1 MKVTKRL
8 FLAAAGLLFLVVQSQ
23 AQREDRTFQA
33 SLVGGFN
40 LSQIDGDKLGG
51 FNLIGLNAGAKVGFA
66 LSERWQL
73 GLEMLYSQQ
82 GSRRV
87 LNDDPAAFLER
98 MRLNFVEVP
107 LMIHFRDWKIL
118 VGAGLSYNRLI
129 NFKVEDV
136 TGEDITDQ
144 QDFNPNIVSVVLGGT
159 FMIRERLGL
168 NIQWSKYLNDL
179 QANPDAQAYIGRTVS
194 VRLLYGL

>member
-1 MKVTKRL
+1 MKTSNLVLLLASLL
-8 FLAAAGLLFLVVQSQ
+8 FLAAAPAS
-23 AQREDRTFQA
+23 AQREDRAFQA
-33 SLVGGFN
+33 AIVGGFN

-73 GLEMLYSQQ
+73 SLEMLYSQQ

-87 LNDDPAAFLER
+87 LNDDPAAVLER
-98 MRLNFVEVP
+98 MRLNFVEAPV
-107 LMIHFRDWKIL
+107 MIHFRDWKIL

-129 NFKVEDV
+129 NYKVEDV
-136 TGEDITDQ
+136 TGEDITEL
-144 QDFNPNIVSVVLGGT
+144 QDFNPSIISVVLGGT
-159 FMIRERLGL
+159 FMVRERLGL

-179 QANPDAQAYIGRTVS
+179 QANPDAQSYTGRSVS